1 MNTMTRF
8 AVVAVLAAM
17 NLGGCVGAPEGELDS
32 LTQEATASTTTPATD
47 EGTTLAGTA
56 APSPLSSCLLAATHD
71 FTGSSVD
78 LFLDLLDTT
87 ADVSTPFTVAFNTAA
102 GTCFFNAAEA
112 GYGVR
117 VNGRFRITT
126 PIVLHHNVTASV
138 VASPTAGDAYI
149 YRVRIDVGDVRFDSI
164 GDVDISTNCLALDR
178 RLNGTMR
185 DLVIDIDLAPP
196 TPTRGTFL
204 LRRVTP
210 SFGDVTVVNPDALIP
225 SFGPVVLLANSQLA
239 TAANRTM
246 MRDLIA
252 STIES
257 QSAIIGLASFA
268 DLGFQNETGWRTSK
282 TMCSDVFS
290 SSCGGGG
297 ACGRVRFY

>member
-8 AVVAVLAAM
+8 AVVAVLSAM
-17 NLGGCVGAPEGELDS
+17 NLGGCVGAPEAELDS
-32 LTQEATASTTTPATD
+32 LTQEATASTTPLPTD
-47 EGTTLAGTA
+47 QGTTLTGGA
-56 APSPLSSCLLAATHD
+56 ATTPTNPCLLAATHD

-78 LFLDLLDTT
+78 VFLDLLDTT
-87 ADVSTPFTVAFNTAA
+87 ADVSTPFTVAFNTAP
-102 GTCFFNAAEA
+102 GTCFFNSAEA

-138 VASPTAGDAYI
+138 VASPSASDPYL

-239 TAANRTM
+239 TTANRTM

-257 QSAIIGLASFA
+257 QSAITGLASLA
-268 DLGFQNETGWRTSK
+268 DLGFRNETGWSTSK

-290 SSCGGGG
+290 ASCSSGG

>member
-47 EGTTLAGTA
+47 EGSSLAGA
-56 APSPLSSCLLAATHD
+56 VAPSPLSSCLLAATHD

-138 VASPTAGDAYI
+138 VASPTTAT
-149 YRVRIDVGDVRFDSI
+149 RITGCA
-164 GDVDISTNCLALDR
+164 STWATCAS
-178 RLNGTMR
+178 T
-185 DLVIDIDLAPP
+185 ASATWTSPP
-196 TPTRGTFL
+196 TAS
-204 LRRVTP
+204 P
-210 SFGDVTVVNPDALIP
+210 STAYQ
-225 SFGPVVLLANSQLA
+225 GPC
-239 TAANRTM
+239 
-246 MRDLIA
+246 
-252 STIES
+252 
-257 QSAIIGLASFA
+257 
-268 DLGFQNETGWRTSK
+268 ET
-282 TMCSDVFS
+282 S
-290 SSCGGGG
+290 SSTSTSRRPPPPAGPSCCAG
-297 ACGRVRFY
+297 

>member
-1 MNTMTRF
+1 MKTMTRF
-8 AVVAVLAAM
+8 AVVAVLAAV
-17 NLGGCVGAPEGELDS
+17 NLGGCVGAPVDEVDS
-32 LTQEATASTTTPATD
+32 VTQEATATPSP
-47 EGTTLAGTA
+47 
-56 APSPLSSCLLAATHD
+56 APSPVAAGSGGAAAAPTNPCLFAAGHD

-78 LFLDLLDTT
+78 VILDLLNTS
-87 ADVSTPFTVAFNTAA
+87 ADVSTPFTVAFNTAP

-112 GYGVR
+112 GNGVR

-126 PIVLHHNVTASV
+126 PITLHDNVTASV
-138 VASPTAGDAYI
+138 VASPSAADPYV
-149 YRVRIDVGDVRFDSI
+149 YRVRIDVGDVAFDSI
-164 GDVDISTNCLALDR
+164 GEVDISTNCLALDR

-196 TPTRGTFL
+196 TPSRGTFL

-210 SFGDVTVVNPDALIP
+210 SFGTVTVVNPDALIP

-239 TAANRTM
+239 TAANRDM

-252 STIES
+252 ATIQS
-257 QSAIIGLASFA
+257 QSAITSLASLA

-282 TMCSDVFS
+282 TMCSDVLTTCS
-290 SSCGGGG
+290 G
-297 ACGRVRFY
+297 ADCGRVRYY

>member
-1 MNTMTRF
+1 M
-8 AVVAVLAAM
+8 
-17 NLGGCVGAPEGELDS
+17 GAPEAELDS
-32 LTQEATASTTTPATD
+32 LTQEATASTTPLPTD
-47 EGTTLAGTA
+47 QGTTLTGGA
-56 APSPLSSCLLAATHD
+56 ATTPTNPCLLAATHD

-78 LFLDLLDTT
+78 VFLDLLDTT
-87 ADVSTPFTVAFNTAA
+87 ADVSTPFTVAFNTAP
-102 GTCFFNAAEA
+102 GTCFFNSAEA

-138 VASPTAGDAYI
+138 VASPSASDPYI

-178 RLNGTMR
+178 RLNGTMQ

-196 TPTRGTFL
+196 TPSRGTFL

-239 TAANRTM
+239 TTANRTM

-257 QSAIIGLASFA
+257 QSAITGLASLA

-290 SSCGGGG
+290 SSCSSGG